1 MTNNL
6 SIYKF
11 RSYILGVIFSVQ
23 ALGAVAQ
30 TPLLRPDP
38 PKNWHT
44 LDLKA
49 DGYFGISLNDAY
61 RFLKG
66 KKSKTVLVSIIDS
79 GVDTL
84 QKDLQGVLWVN
95 PKEKPGNGRDDDHN
109 GYVDDMHGWDFL
121 GGKNGRA
128 DIDETSEETR
138 SFYKLNG
145 KYAGARGPINGN
157 EKEYAYWLK
166 VKALHDS
173 TVARSTSD
181 LQYLRPEL
189 SALMI
194 SNGFIK
200 RALNLP
206 SGGIFSMADLEKL
219 QSKNDTVT
227 QSKLVWTEVFQ
238 QEGTSSNNVAV
249 IKDVSDYIK
258 KLNNDLNPDLKARA
272 EIVGDDPDVN
282 DGKPY
287 GNNILQY
294 SDADHGTGVAG
305 LIGAKRDNGYG
316 IDGVADNVKIM
327 VVKALN
333 NGDEY
338 DKDVANAIH
347 YAVNNG
353 AKIINMSFGKKLSP
367 HKEWVDAAFKY
378 AASKDVLLVIACG
391 NDNLN
396 NDSVPEYPNTTFLD
410 GSLHDENVIEVGA
423 SAPWADTTLATSF
436 SNYGKKTVDV
446 FAPGEKVTSIN
457 LGAEFNTADGTS
469 FSAPIVSGIAA
480 LILEYYPKLS
490 AAQLKQAIMQSAT
503 PLTGFMVNKPGTH
516 QKVDFSTLCKSGGIV
531 NACKALEAASKMK
544 GER

>member
-1 MTNNL
+1 MNIKT
-6 SIYKF
+6 
-11 RSYILGVIFSVQ
+11 RSLILGLIFLLS
-23 ALGAVAQ
+23 AMGAAAQ
-30 TPLLRPDP
+30 TLLHPDP

-49 DGYFGISLNDAY
+49 DGFYGISLDDAY
-61 RFLKG
+61 LFLKG

-79 GVDTL
+79 GVDTT

-95 PKEKPGNGRDDDHN
+95 PNEKPANGKDDDRN
-109 GYVDDMHGWDFL
+109 GYIDDVHGWNFL

-138 SFYKLNG
+138 SYYKLEG
-145 KYAGARGPINGN
+145 KYTGVKAPINGN
-157 EKEYAYWLK
+157 DKEYAYWLK
-166 VKALHDS
+166 VKTLHDS

-194 SNGFIK
+194 SNGYIK
-200 RALNLP
+200 KALNLP
-206 SGGIFSMADLEKL
+206 PGASFSMPDLEKI
-219 QSKNDTVT
+219 QSKNDTIT

-238 QEGTSSNNVAV
+238 QEGTSSTNVAV
-249 IKDVSDYIK
+249 LKDISDYIK
-258 KLNNDLNPDLKARA
+258 KLNNDLNPDLKERS

-294 SDADHGTGVAG
+294 SDAEHGTGVAG

-316 IDGVADNVKIM
+316 IDGIADNVRIM
-327 VVKALN
+327 VIKALN

-338 DKDVANAIH
+338 DKDVANAIR

-378 AASKDVLLVIACG
+378 AASKDVLLVIASG

-396 NDSVPEYPNTTFLD
+396 NDSVTEYPNTTYLD
-410 GSLHDENVIEVGA
+410 GTLHDENVIEVGA
-423 SAPWADTTLATSF
+423 SAPWADTTLATGF
-436 SNYGKKTVDV
+436 SNYGKNTVDV

-480 LILEYYPKLS
+480 LIFEYYPKLS
-490 AAQLKQAIMQSAT
+490 AAQLKQAIMESVT

-516 QKVDFSTLCKSGGIV
+516 QKVDFTTLCKSGGIV
-531 NACKALEAASKMK
+531 NAAKALEAASKMK

>member
-1 MTNNL
+1 MNINTRG
-6 SIYKF
+6 F
-11 RSYILGVIFSVQ
+11 FLGLIFLLP
-23 ALGAVAQ
+23 AIFAVAQ
-30 TPLLRPDP
+30 TPSLRPDP

-49 DGYFGISLNDAY
+49 DGYFGVSLNDAY
-61 RFLKG
+61 QFLKG

-84 QKDLQGVLWVN
+84 QQDLQGVLWVN
-95 PKEKPGNGRDDDHN
+95 PNEKPGNNKDDDHN
-109 GYVDDMHGWDFL
+109 GYVDDKHGWNFL

-138 SFYKLNG
+138 SFYKLQG
-145 KYAGARGPINGN
+145 KYANVKAPINGDD
-157 EKEYAYWLK
+157 KEYAYWLK
-166 VKALHDS
+166 VKVMHDS

-200 RALNLP
+200 KALNLP
-206 SGGIFSMADLEKL
+206 PGASFSMSDLKKL
-219 QSKNDTVT
+219 QSKNDTIID
-227 QSKLVWTEVFQ
+227 SKMVWTQVFQ
-238 QEGTSSNNVAV
+238 QEGTSSTNVAV

-258 KLNNDLNPDLKARA
+258 KLNNDLNPDLKARG

-287 GNNILQY
+287 GNNILKY

-316 IDGVADNVKIM
+316 IDGIADNVNIM
-327 VVKALN
+327 VIKALD

-338 DKDVANAIH
+338 DKDVANAIR

-353 AKIINMSFGKKLSP
+353 AEIINMSFGKKLSP
-367 HKEWVDAAFKY
+367 HKDWVDAAFKY

-396 NDSVPEYPNTTFLD
+396 NDSVTEYPNTTFLD
-410 GSLHDENVIEVGA
+410 GTLHDENVIEVGA
-423 SAPWADTTLATSF
+423 SAPWADTTLATGF

-457 LGAEFNTADGTS
+457 SGAEFNTADGTS

-516 QKVDFSTLCKSGGIV
+516 QKVDFCTLCKSGGIV
-531 NACKALEAASKMK
+531 NAAKALEAASKMK

>member
-1 MTNNL
+1 MP
-6 SIYKF
+6 
-11 RSYILGVIFSVQ
+11 
-23 ALGAVAQ
+23 
-30 TPLLRPDP
+30 PLHSDP

-44 LDLKA
+44 LDVKT
-49 DGYFGISLNDAY
+49 DGYYGISLDEAY
-61 RFLKG
+61 RLLKG

-84 QKDLQGVLWVN
+84 QQDLQGVLWVN
-95 PKEKPGNGRDDDHN
+95 PNEKPGNGKDDDHN
-109 GYVDDMHGWDFL
+109 GYVDDIHGWNFL

-138 SFYKLNG
+138 SYYKLMD
-145 KYAGARGPINGN
+145 KYGSAKAPINGN
-157 EKEYAYWLK
+157 DKEYAYWLK

-200 RALNLP
+200 KALNLAP
-206 SGGIFSMADLEKL
+206 DATFSMADLEKL

-249 IKDVSDYIK
+249 IKDISDYIK
-258 KLNNDLNPDLKARA
+258 KLNNDLNPDLKARS

-287 GNNILQY
+287 GNNILTY

-316 IDGVADNVKIM
+316 INGVADNVKIM
-327 VVKALN
+327 VLKATD

-338 DKDVANAIH
+338 DKDVANAIR

-378 AASKDVLLVIACG
+378 AALKDVLLVIASG

-396 NDSVPEYPNTTFLD
+396 NDSVTDYPNATYLD
-410 GSLHDENVIEVGA
+410 GTTHDENVIVVGA
-423 SAPWADTTLATSF
+423 SAPRADTSLATSF

-457 LGAEFNTADGTS
+457 SGAEFNTADGTS
-469 FSAPIVSGIAA
+469 FSAPIVTGIAA

-490 AAQLKQAIMQSAT
+490 AAQIKQAIMQSAT

-516 QKVDFSTLCKSGGIV
+516 QKVDFTTLCKSGGIV
-531 NACKALEAASKMK
+531 NARKALEIASEMK